1 VSASPRPSRVSL
13 HRIGPLEI
21 NDRGPKQLASQLR
34 LGKLG
39 TEADVQQDGSKE
51 VTDGHQERTRADTQN
66 IHPSWLNEVAESA
79 SRDAGGAPVEL
90 LGDYLRLLADA
101 AIAGREPHP
110 SELEAV
116 GLLGRRAAELGVSA
130 GTAVQLYLSAARR
143 LWQQLPMVVRS
154 RDNQAVRVA
163 TAAVLRVVDG
173 AVASLAEGYA
183 DARRQMAR
191 WEETLRREF
200 IEDLLRGDADV
211 GRLVERA
218 EPFGLDMI
226 RPHQVA
232 LATPTGRLDE
242 ATPAISSLEH
252 AIVQEVGDREVLV
265 ATKDGRIVVVAPPD
279 TDMRKPRTGPNTLGD
294 LMFAELGR
302 STRGR
307 PWRVTV
313 GRPYPGSYGIAR
325 SYEEAREGLTMAE
338 RLHLDMPVIH
348 AEQLLIYRV
357 LLRDQ
362 PAIADLV
369 RTVLGGLADARGGAE
384 PLLTT
389 LDAYFAAG
397 CVTTET
403 ARRLHLSVRAVT
415 YRLDRIT
422 TLTGH
427 DPTDPAQ
434 RFTVN
439 AAALGAKLLGWPK
452 HDLG

>member
-1 VSASPRPSRVSL
+1 
-13 HRIGPLEI
+13 
-21 NDRGPKQLASQLR
+21 
-34 LGKLG
+34 
-39 TEADVQQDGSKE
+39 
-51 VTDGHQERTRADTQN
+51 VTSSSGRHQPRTRTDIQNVDTA
-66 IHPSWLNEVAESA
+66 WLNEVAESA

-90 LGDYLRLLADA
+90 LGDYLTLLADA
-101 AIAGREPHP
+101 ATSGREPHP

-143 LWQQLPMVVRS
+143 LWQQLPMVIRR

-163 TAAVLRVVDG
+163 AAAVLRVVDS
-173 AVASLAEGYA
+173 AVASLAEGYTE
-183 DARRQMAR
+183 ARRQMVR
-191 WEETLRREF
+191 WEETLRYEF

-218 EPFGLDMI
+218 EPFGLDMA

-232 LATPTGRLDE
+232 LAAPTGRLDN

-252 AIVQEVGDREVLV
+252 ALVQWAGDRDVLV
-265 ATKDGRIVVVAPPD
+265 ATKDGRIVVVAPAD
-279 TDMRKPRTGPNTLGD
+279 TDVPGPRTGPHTLGD
-294 LMFAELGR
+294 LMLAELSR

-325 SYEEAREGLTMAE
+325 SYEEAREGLTMAV
-338 RLHLDMPVIH
+338 RLHLDAPVIH

-369 RTVLGGLADARGGAE
+369 HSVLGGLVHARGGAE
-384 PLLTT
+384 PLLAT
-389 LDAYFAAG
+389 LDAYFTTG
-397 CVTTET
+397 SVTTET

-415 YRLDRIT
+415 YRLDRIK

-434 RFTVN
+434 RFTIN
-439 AAALGAKLLGWPK
+439 AAVLGAKLLGWPENN
-452 HDLG
+452 LG